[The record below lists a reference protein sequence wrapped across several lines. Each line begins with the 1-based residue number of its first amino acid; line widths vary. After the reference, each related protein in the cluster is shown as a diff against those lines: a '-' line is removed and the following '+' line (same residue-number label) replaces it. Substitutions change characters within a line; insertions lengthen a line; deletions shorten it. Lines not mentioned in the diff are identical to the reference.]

1 MNKTNKTNKVRLNI
15 IQAEVYARNP
25 QVLTGVRGKRSGEVY
40 YELRERVQGNA
51 TYNELVP
58 VPYPV
63 TAESVN
69 SFETSTDY
77 KRDVESAMNMPA
89 RGVNL
94 GDIVDMQRVMSMDKA
109 EAQRL
114 IGELNS
120 KILAGKTAQNVDKS
134 TEKTN
139 ESEVNKQ

>member
-1 MNKTNKTNKVRLNI
+1 MKNQTKKVRLNI

-25 QVLTGVRGKRSGEVY
+25 QILTGVNGKRSDSVY
-40 YELRERVQGNA
+40 YELRERAQGNA
-51 TYNELVP
+51 IFNELVP

-77 KRDVESAMNMPA
+77 KRDIESAMNMPA

-94 GDIVDMQRVMSMDKA
+94 GDVVDMQRIMSMDRS
-109 EAQRL
+109 EAQKL
-114 IGELNS
+114 IGELNA
-120 KILAGKTAQNVDKS
+120 KILAGKTVQTVVDKS
-134 TEKTN
+134 TEK
-139 ESEVNKQ
+139 ESEVKDK

>member
-1 MNKTNKTNKVRLNI
+1 MKNQTKKVRLNI

-25 QVLTGVRGKRSGEVY
+25 QILTGVNGKRSDTTY
-40 YELRERVQGNA
+40 YELREHVKGNA
-51 TYNELVP
+51 TYNELVA

-69 SFETSTDY
+69 SFEMSTDY

-94 GDIVDMQRVMSMDKA
+94 GDIVDMQRVMTMDKS
-109 EAQRL
+109 EAQKL
-114 IGELNS
+114 IGELNA
-120 KILAGKTAQNVDKS
+120 KILAGKTVQSVDSSVDK
-134 TEKTN
+134 
-139 ESEVNKQ
+139 ESEVKDK

>member
-1 MNKTNKTNKVRLNI
+1 MKKVETKKVRLNI

-25 QVLTGVRGKRSGEVY
+25 QVLTGVHGKRSENSY

-51 TYNELVP
+51 IYNELVS

-63 TAESVN
+63 TADSVN
-69 SFETSTDY
+69 SYETSTDY
-77 KRDVESAMNMPA
+77 RRDVESAMNMPA
-89 RGVNL
+89 SGVNL

-109 EAQRL
+109 EAQKL

-120 KILAGKTAQNVDKS
+120 KILAGKTAQNVDKP
-134 TEKTN
+134 TEKVN
-139 ESEVNKQ
+139 ESEVKDK

>member
-1 MNKTNKTNKVRLNI
+1 MKNQTKKVRLNI

-25 QVLTGVRGKRSGEVY
+25 QILAGVQGKRSGDVY

-109 EAQRL
+109 EAQKL
-114 IGELNS
+114 VGELNA
-120 KILAGKTAQNVDKS
+120 KILAGKTAQNVDNS
-134 TEKTN
+134 TQENK
-139 ESEVNKQ
+139 SEVKDK

>member
-1 MNKTNKTNKVRLNI
+1 MKNQTKKVRLNI

-25 QVLTGVRGKRSGEVY
+25 QILTGVNGKRSDTTY

-51 TYNELVP
+51 TYNELVA

-69 SFETSTDY
+69 SFEMSTDY
-77 KRDVESAMNMPA
+77 RRDIESAMNMPA

-94 GDIVDMQRVMSMDKA
+94 GDVVDMQRIMAMDRS
-109 EAQRL
+109 EAQKL
-114 IGELNS
+114 IGELNA
-120 KILAGKTAQNVDKS
+120 KILADKAVQSVDKS
-134 TEKTN
+134 TEK
-139 ESEVNKQ
+139 ESEVKEK

>member
-1 MNKTNKTNKVRLNI
+1 MKNQTKKVRLNI

-25 QVLTGVRGKRSGEVY
+25 QILAGVQGKRSGEVY

-63 TAESVN
+63 TADSVN

-109 EAQRL
+109 EAQKL
-114 IGELNS
+114 VGELNA
-120 KILAGKTAQNVDKS
+120 KILAGKIAQNVDNS
-134 TEKTN
+134 TQENK
-139 ESEVNKQ
+139 SEVKDK